1 MSIKFK
7 SNHPNVSDVLIIGGK
22 DDAFTGEEKG
32 GYGPFPSYSISREDL
47 SADDGTYLNT
57 KYTINITGKATIK
70 PDDTSSAL
78 TKGERQSRVMGE
90 DIGKLQFNRNQ
101 FPMLGNG
108 VLTVAAYASGG
119 DMVFNDARL
128 LSVNIPEKT
137 EESAGLHYT
146 DYSFVFEA
154 YNLADHNQ
162 PDECVSSVQESWELS
177 VNEGRFCYQTN
188 LIDQDTKL
196 FKTYTLTHNLS
207 AVGVRKYTGSSLD
220 ADGESWRQAAK
231 WVNTRKIDEPTSAAI
246 AAHINNQV
254 EGPTFHPFYMN
265 SEEYKDDLK
274 TNLVDNNLYKAYNPV
289 RNASVDITGAGYNI
303 TESWVLSI
311 ADTLAL
317 HTVQATV
324 DSNQDSGFVTVTV
337 NGSVTGLN
345 TNYGTSGNNADN
357 RYTNAKTEGEVLI
370 AGTLPFTVAQKAY
383 SDLNTNL
390 KAAGQ
395 ALNDTILS
403 KSVGRNKNTGE
414 ITWSLTY
421 NDDKILGDKSVIASE
436 NVQVNYGNAN
446 LNESVVAIL
455 PVLNRA
461 AGPIIQSFP
470 TANERKQTVNIDLVF
485 KKTHRP
491 DEPPTSYGE
500 ALASEHEPQG
510 AFVNSRT
517 ESWNKKTGAYN
528 LTIEWIYK

>member
-1 MSIKFK
+1 MSITFK
-7 SNHPNVSDVLIIGGK
+7 SNHPDINDTLVIGGK
-22 DDAFTGEEKG
+22 DDAFGVNEKG
-32 GYGPFPSYSISREDL
+32 SYGPFPSYSISREDL
-47 SADDGTYLNT
+47 SADDGTYLNS
-57 KYTINITGKATIK
+57 KYTINITGQATIK

-90 DIGKLQFNRNQ
+90 DIGKLQFNRDK

-108 VLTVAAYASGG
+108 TLLILAHDSFSNAIL
-119 DMVFNDARL
+119 FNDARL
-128 LSVNIPEKT
+128 ISVNIPEKT

-146 DYSFVFEA
+146 DYSFTFEA
-154 YNLADHNQ
+154 YSINDHGD

-177 VNEGRFCYQTN
+177 VNEGQFCYQTN
-188 LIDQDTKL
+188 QIDQDTKL

-207 AVGVRKYTGSSLD
+207 AVGVRKYTSSNLD
-220 ADGESWRQAAK
+220 ADGEPWRQAAK

-246 AAHINNQV
+246 ASHINNQV
-254 EGPTFHPFYMN
+254 GGPTFHPFYMN

-274 TNLVDNNLYKAYNPV
+274 TNLVDGNLYKAYNHV

-303 TESWVLSI
+303 TETWVLSL
-311 ADTLAL
+311 ADTLAI

-324 DSNQDSGFVTVTV
+324 DSNQDSGFVTVSV

-357 RYTNAKTEGEVLI
+357 RYTNAKTEGEALI
-370 AGTLPFTVAQKAY
+370 AGTLPFTVAQQAY
-383 SDLNTNL
+383 SDLNGNL
-390 KAAGQ
+390 KAAAQ

-414 ITWSLTY
+414 ITWSLSY
-421 NDDKILGDKSVIASE
+421 NDDKIQGDKTVIASE
-436 NVQVNYGNAN
+436 NIQVNYGNAV
-446 LNESVVAIL
+446 LNENVVAIL
-455 PVLNRA
+455 PVIGRP

-470 TANERKQTVNIDLVF
+470 TDNERKQTVNIDLVF

-491 DEPPTSYGE
+491 DDPPTSYGE
-500 ALASEHEPQG
+500 AIAGRYSPG
-510 AFVNSRT
+510 GFVNSRT